1 MLGGTLPNGKIVALG
16 PSPGAFALALSG
28 ASVTLGT
35 LTLSGSIQIGSAA
48 SGTIIGATAGS
59 TIVGNIPGITV
70 DSGARTYSG
79 TPTGSAGTISDA
91 LVEALT
97 GAVGSPKSSPITV
110 EAATYL
116 PAAAI
121 APIGGWAN
129 LKLYAGVTGDNL
141 LATKASPAS
150 TQAIGYV
157 GDAMDLAAATT
168 FQGSSTL
175 KASTLY
181 GQVGGLNLT
190 APASTITTLTPNV
203 AIGDA
208 PQMWL
213 GSGGPAFVSYSAS
226 RPWIIP
232 AGVTFD
238 RANCTIFLVCRTPG
252 QGATVGY
259 FMFGDSATP
268 SFGLRSFAGGANGY
282 TLQPIVDGVATVA
295 TSPNNKTIGICNNS
309 VIAINSNGS
318 RLRIWRDD
326 QYTDF
331 PAVSSMSQ
339 SIGGLLGSTFT
350 INGRLDILAA
360 EVLPAAL
367 SDADMTARMSAYK
380 ALFDTVSPA
389 TVSLFCTGDSIMF
402 GTGGVNN
409 RTQPAEL
416 AKQAPRTWAVRN
428 GGIAGHFL
436 GGPTLASGHY
446 QDWQSSSTRFTMA
459 GTQNILV
466 FNYGHN
472 DIYHYISDAGLLYT
486 PAQTLTAMQAAVKI
500 YCSDARTLALFDK
513 IIIQETLPDTS
524 GGASWTADMETA
536 RGLWNAWLAT
546 NPVDANGVICFNGVD
561 NVATDASFVLS
572 NAETAAG
579 RGMTWV
585 SQANNY
591 GYTSDGT
598 HPDEIGRAGTAV
610 AGANIP
616 GLRAAHLLAAINAA
630 VPTPLA
636 LSYSP
641 VVSGSQN
648 AAYTGATPTALYGT
662 GPFTYSIQAGT
673 LPTGLTINTST
684 GVISGT
690 PTVVQTSTGLVLRV
704 TDSTSVHADSA
715 AFQIAISNPQQ
726 VVVESETDSYSVTD
740 VTSFNVNLPATVN
753 AGELLLIPVAVDANS
768 TLTWDQATAGTWT
781 SLFNDAQTAN
791 RLQIYYK
798 IADGTEDGKALA
810 VTISAAQQVV
820 ARCFRLSGVQGSIS
834 ATGTGNRGTATS
846 FDPTAITAS
855 WGVANNFYLA
865 IVGIDNAILITGG
878 PTGYSTPNTRITS
891 ASGQAGLTTAYK
903 SASGSSDDPSAFTS
917 STSIGYVCATVVVR
931 PA

>member
-1 MLGGTLPNGKIVALG
+1 MIGLALG
-16 PSPGAFALALSG
+16 LTIDQAGRAG
-28 ASVTLGT
+28 AS
-35 LTLSGSIQIGSAA
+35 A
-48 SGTIIGATAGS
+48 
-59 TIVGNIPGITV
+59 P
-70 DSGARTYSG
+70 
-79 TPTGSAGTISDA
+79 
-91 LVEALT
+91 
-97 GAVGSPKSSPITV
+97 
-110 EAATYL
+110 TYL
-116 PAAAI
+116 PSAAT

-129 LKLYAGVTGDNL
+129 RKLYSGVTGNNV
-141 LATKASPAS
+141 LATKASPSS
-150 TQAIGYV
+150 TQNIGYV
-157 GDAMDLAAATT
+157 GDVMDLAAATT

-175 KASTLY
+175 KATTLY
-181 GQVGGLNLT
+181 GQVGSLNLT
-190 APASTITTLTPNV
+190 APASAITTLTPNV

-213 GSGGPAFVSYSAS
+213 GSGGPAFVSYSS
-226 RPWIIP
+226 SKPWIIP

-318 RLRIWRDD
+318 RLRVWRDD

-367 SDADMTARMSAYK
+367 SDADMSARMSAYK

-409 RTQPAEL
+409 RTQTAEL
-416 AKQAPRTWAVRN
+416 AKQAPRTWVVRN
-428 GGIAGHFL
+428 GGIAGHYL
-436 GGPTLASGHY
+436 GSATLAGGHY

-472 DIYHYISDAGLLYT
+472 DIFHYISDAGLLYT
-486 PAQTLTAMQAAVKI
+486 PAQTVAAMQAAVKL
-500 YCSDARTLALFDK
+500 YTSDARTLALFDK
-513 IIIQETLPDTS
+513 IIIQETLADTS
-524 GGASWTADMETA
+524 GGSSWTADMETA

-561 NVATDASFVLS
+561 NVATDASFILS
-572 NAETAAG
+572 NAETTAG
-579 RGMTWV
+579 RGMALT
-585 SQANNY
+585 ANS
-591 GYTSDGT
+591 SDGT
-598 HPDEIGRAGTAV
+598 HPNEGVGGAIATA
-610 AGANIP
+610 
-616 GLRAAHLLAAINAA
+616 RAAHLLAAINAA

-648 AAYTGATPTALYGT
+648 AAYTGATPVALYGT
-662 GPFTYSIQAGT
+662 APFTWSLQAGT
-673 LPTGLTINTST
+673 LPTGLTLNTST

-690 PTVVQTSTGLVLRV
+690 PTVVQTATGLVLRV
-704 TDSTSVHADSA
+704 TDATSAHADSA
-715 AFQIAISNPQQ
+715 AFQIAIGNAQQ
-726 VVVESETDSYSVTD
+726 VVVESTTDSFSATD
-740 VTSFNVNLPATVN
+740 VTSFNVNLPATIN
-753 AGELLLIPVAVDANS
+753 AGDLLLIPVAVDANA
-768 TLTWDQATAGTWT
+768 TLTWDNTTAGTWT
-781 SLFNDAQTAN
+781 TSFNDVQTAN
-791 RLQIYYK
+791 RLMIFSK
-798 IADGTEDGKALA
+798 IADGSEDGKTLA
-810 VTISAAQQVV
+810 ITISNAQQIV
-820 ARCFRLSGVQGSIS
+820 ARCFRLSGAQGTIGVT
-834 ATGTGNRGTATS
+834 ATGNRGTAS
-846 FDPTAITAS
+846 SIDPTAITAA

-865 IVGIDNAILITGG
+865 VVGLDNAISITGG
-878 PTGYSTPNTRITS
+878 PTGYSTPDTRITS

-917 STSIGYVCATVVVR
+917 STSIGFVCATVVVR
-931 PA
+931 PS